1 MIVFISYQRADT
13 LFAAHAIGYAL
24 RLAGH
29 ESFVD
34 TGSIAGGALY
44 PQEIARAVSQA
55 NVALALIGPS
65 FDVKRLHDPD
75 SVVAFEWRRA
85 QFHGIAV
92 VPVLVD
98 DASKPSSLPDASV
111 FPAELRWFTKRN
123 AYHLRS
129 NSLAP
134 DIDALVNAVPLLA
147 KTPRRSSRVLWVDDR
162 PANNEL
168 ERKLLRGYGI
178 VFDNVVS
185 TSEAL
190 EQIKN
195 DSYDLVITDLGR
207 SHSSDRSET
216 AGEALIE
223 HPMLRH
229 GGPPVIV
236 YAGWWAVQKR
246 DELIRY
252 GASDVMENR
261 EQLIDTVLRLLGRA
275 PELGGG
281 MSR

>member
-13 LFAAHAIGYAL
+13 LFAAHALGYAL

-44 PQEIARAVSQA
+44 PQEIANAISQA

-65 FDVKRLHDPD
+65 FDVKRLHEPD

-85 QFHGIAV
+85 QFHGVAV

-98 DASKPSSLPDASV
+98 DASKPTSLPDTSL
-111 FPAELRWFTKRN
+111 FPPELRWFTKRN
-123 AYHLRS
+123 AYRLRS
-129 NSLAP
+129 SSLAP
-134 DIDALVNAVPLLA
+134 DIDALVNAVPLHA
-147 KTPRRSSRVLWVDDR
+147 KTPRRSARVLWVDDR

-168 ERKLLRGYGI
+168 ERTLLRVHGI

-185 TSEAL
+185 TSEAI
-190 EQIKN
+190 EQLKN

-216 AGEALIE
+216 AGETLIE
-223 HPMLRH
+223 HPMLRR

-236 YAGWWAVQKR
+236 YAGWWAVQRR
-246 DELIRY
+246 DELIRS

-261 EQLIDTVLRLLGRA
+261 ERLIETVLRLLGRA
-275 PELGGG
+275 PEPGGNL
-281 MSR
+281 RR